1 MRSFLSLNYSSLI
14 GKLSTMTSG
23 VAGMLKGAQ
32 GVGGGGGGVFTVPH
46 LRFQPVPLSC

>member
-1 MRSFLSLNYSSLI
+1 MGPFLSLNYSSLI
-14 GKLSTMTSG
+14 GRLPAMTSV

-32 GVGGGGGGVFTVPH
+32 GVGGGGGVFTVPH